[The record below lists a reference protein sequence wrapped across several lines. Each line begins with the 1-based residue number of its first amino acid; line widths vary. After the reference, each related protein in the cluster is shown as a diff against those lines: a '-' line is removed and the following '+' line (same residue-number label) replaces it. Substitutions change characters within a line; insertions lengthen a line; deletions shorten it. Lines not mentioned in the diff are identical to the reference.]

1 MQKLFYQ
8 STYDYNYNYPCNEY
22 VTCKYFTKLMYL
34 IIYEKIIDD
43 CRNKIIEEIKLCGN
57 NIDAKNELGW
67 TALMLAARNS
77 KNWSSFET
85 VKLLLD
91 AGADPN
97 IYDKT
102 IGNSILSMCVASSN
116 KSSSLETVKL
126 LLDRGV
132 NINYKSIYGWTS
144 LMLASRNSYK
154 NSNIDTVKL
163 LLQYGAD
170 IDTTNNYGRTALMC
184 AIHASD
190 TQISTKTI
198 EILLEAGAKIDIQ
211 DFEGT
216 TALIFSTKLSHYS
229 GNIKIIQ
236 LLLNYGADYN
246 IKDNNNKTFIDY
258 LSDKYK
264 ISINKIMAIIEKTKI
279 IKKHINKIIINN
291 TNEFIYRPNSLRSKI
306 LNIKWDLDIN
316 SYNRVKII
324 DPNLIDYLGI
334 YDAIDFIEKI
344 NYHYQY
350 I

>member
-1 MQKLFYQ
+1 MQKIFYQ
-8 STYDYNYNYPCNEY
+8 DIYDYNYNYPCNEY

-43 CRNKIIEEIKLCGN
+43 CHSKIIEEIILCKN

-67 TALMLAARNS
+67 TALMLAARNCA
-77 KNWSSFET
+77 NWSSIETVKLLLDAGANPRNYDKTIGNSILSICAASSNKSSSFET

-91 AGADPN
+91 RGA
-97 IYDKT
+97 Y
-102 IGNSILSMCVASSN
+102 
-116 KSSSLETVKL
+116 
-126 LLDRGV
+126 
-132 NINYKSIYGWTS
+132 INYKSIYGWTS
-144 LMLASRNSYK
+144 LMLAARNSYK

-163 LLQYGAD
+163 LLQYDAD
-170 IDTTNNYGRTALMC
+170 INTTNNYGRTALMC

-211 DFEGT
+211 DLEGV

-236 LLLNYGADYN
+236 LLLDYGADYN
-246 IKDNNNKTFIDY
+246 IKDNNNKTFFDY

-264 ISINKIMAIIEKTKI
+264 NTINKIITTIEKSKI
-279 IKKHINKIIINN
+279 IKIRTNKIIINN
-291 TNEFIYRPNSLRSKI
+291 TNEFLYRPNSLRSKI
-306 LNIKWDLDIN
+306 LNIKWNLDIN
-316 SYNRVKII
+316 SYNHIKIT
-324 DPNLIDYLGI
+324 DHDLINYLGI
-334 YDAIDFIEKI
+334 YDATDFIEKI
-344 NYHYQY
+344 IDHYQY

>member
-8 STYDYNYNYPCNEY
+8 NTYDYNYNYPCNEY

-43 CRNKIIEEIKLCGN
+43 CHNKIIKEIKLCGN

-77 KNWSSFET
+77 KNWSSIKT

-97 IYDKT
+97 IYDRT

-116 KSSSLETVKL
+116 KSSSLETVIL
-126 LLDRGV
+126 LLDKGA
-132 NINYKSIYGWTS
+132 NINYKSLYGWTS

-154 NSNIDTVKL
+154 NSNIDTVKI

-170 IDTTNNYGRTALMC
+170 IDAVNNYGRTALMC

-198 EILLEAGAKIDIQ
+198 EILLEAGAKIDLR

-236 LLLNYGADYN
+236 LLLDYGADYN
-246 IKDNNNKTFIDY
+246 IKDNNNKTFFDY
-258 LSDKYK
+258 LSDEYK
-264 ISINKIMAIIEKTKI
+264 NSINKIIIVIEKSKT

-306 LNIKWDLDIN
+306 LNIKWNLDID
-316 SYNRVKII
+316 SYNYVKIT
-324 DPNLIDYLGI
+324 DPSLIDYLGI
-334 YDAIDFIEKI
+334 YNDTDFVNKIID
-344 NYHYQY
+344 HYQY